1 MNKPINLQIS
11 GHIQVAQFWPD
22 GDSDADTT
30 KLLVSVGQNSFK
42 VKMPT
47 SDVHVP
53 TPAFDN
59 AYLRGEKKPD
69 GRFKQNK
76 LINAKGQ
83 ITVRLQ
89 RVDAP
94 ELHISP
100 GPIKGKSLAGTGL
113 FLKYRQRQA
122 ETGTHALGLFLQG
135 LADAT
140 GRLPCTFDSNL
151 GAAQGPGDVVDKY
164 GRFVGDIWVGSGPTP
179 VNLNLWLL
187 EQGWCVVAL
196 YDSMLEG
203 EIEATLKAW
212 RKGGGKGS
220 RKLYRAKFEPF
231 ENLVFRKSGSALEDE
246 GTKTFIHPKYFRR
259 YITWFA
265 HHSAGNITGTY
276 ADYLESKGEEV
287 YELTEFVAAL
297 QRGKKESTA
306 YPLYERNFDG
316 DKVGWAPER
325 FIFLEAP
332 STVFTDQ
339 GGVERKLNKADW

>member
-1 MNKPINLQIS
+1 MNKVINLQIT

-30 KLLVSVGQNSFK
+30 KLLVSVARDSFK
-42 VKMPT
+42 VKLPA

-53 TPAFDN
+53 TQAFDH
-59 AYLRGEKKPD
+59 AFQHGEKKPD
-69 GRFKQNK
+69 GSFKQNK
-76 LINAKGQ
+76 LINSKGQ
-83 ITVRLQ
+83 ITLRLQ

-122 ETGTHALGLFLQG
+122 ETGTNALRLFLRSMADVRG
-135 LADAT
+135 LV
-140 GRLPCTFDSNL
+140 PCTFDSNL
-151 GAAQGPGDVVDKY
+151 GATQGPGDVVDKY
-164 GRFVGDIWVGSGPTP
+164 GRFVGDIWVGSGPKP

-196 YDSMLEG
+196 YDSMLEV
-203 EIEATLKAW
+203 EIDETLKAW
-212 RKGGGKGS
+212 RKGRGKGS
-220 RKLYRAKFEPF
+220 RKMYRSKFEPF
-231 ENLVFRKSGSALEDE
+231 ENLVFRKSGSPLQDE
-246 GTKTFIHPKYFRR
+246 GDKKFIHPKYFRR
-259 YITWFA
+259 YVTWFA
-265 HHSAGNITGTY
+265 HHNAGNFAGDY
-276 ADYLESKGEEV
+276 ADYLESKDEQV

-297 QRGKKESTA
+297 QKGKKESST
-306 YPLYERNFDG
+306 YPLYERDFDG

-339 GGVERKLNKADW
+339 GGVERKLSKADW

>member
-1 MNKPINLQIS
+1 MKKLINLQIS
-11 GHIQVAQFWPD
+11 GHIQVAQFWPE

-30 KLLVSVGQNSFK
+30 KLLVSVGQDSFK

-53 TPAFDN
+53 TQAFNN
-59 AYLRGEKKPD
+59 AFQRGEKKPD
-69 GRFKQNK
+69 GTFKQDK
-76 LINAKGQ
+76 LINSKGQ

-94 ELHISP
+94 ELHIAP
-100 GPIKGKSLAGTGL
+100 GPIKGKSLKDTGL

-122 ETGTHALGLFLQG
+122 ETGTHALGAFLRG
-135 LADAT
+135 LADAN
-140 GRLPCTFDSNL
+140 GRVACTFDSNL
-151 GAAQGPGDVVDKY
+151 GAHQGPGDVVDKY
-164 GRFVGDIWVGSGPTP
+164 GRFVGDILVGAGANQ

-203 EIEATLKAW
+203 EIQETLKAW
-212 RKGGGKGS
+212 RKGRGKGS
-220 RKLYRAKFEPF
+220 RKMYRAKFEPF
-231 ENLVFRKSGSALEDE
+231 EKLVFRKKGSPLEDE
-246 GTKTFIHPKYFRR
+246 GDKKFIHPKYFRR

-265 HHSAGNITGTY
+265 HSQAGNLAGDY

-287 YELTEFVAAL
+287 YELNEFVAAL
-297 QRGKKESTA
+297 QQGKTKSTL
-306 YPLYERNFDG
+306 YPLYERAFDG
-316 DKVGWAPER
+316 DEVGWTPDR

-339 GGVERKLNKADW
+339 GGVERKLSKADW

>member
-1 MNKPINLQIS
+1 MNKGINLQIS

-22 GDSDADTT
+22 GESDADTT
-30 KLLVSVGQNSFK
+30 KLLVSVGQDSFK

-53 TPAFDN
+53 TQAFDH
-59 AYLRGEKKPD
+59 AYQRGEKKPD
-69 GRFKQNK
+69 GSFKQDK

-94 ELHISP
+94 ELHIAP

-122 ETGTHALGLFLQG
+122 ETGTNALRLFLRS
-135 LADAT
+135 LADVR
-140 GRLPCTFDSNL
+140 GLVPCTFDSNL
-151 GAAQGPGDVVDKY
+151 GANQGPGDVVDKY
-164 GRFVGDIWVGSGPTP
+164 GRFVGDLWVGSGPNP

-196 YDSMLEG
+196 YDSMLAD
-203 EIEATLKAW
+203 EIDTTLKAW
-212 RKGGGKGS
+212 RKGRGKGS
-220 RKLYRAKFEPF
+220 RKMYRAKFEPF

-246 GTKTFIHPKYFRR
+246 GTKKFIHPKYFRR

-265 HHSAGNITGTY
+265 HSSAGNITGDY

-287 YELTEFVAAL
+287 YELNEFVAAL
-297 QRGKKESTA
+297 KQGKTKSTL
-306 YPLYERNFDG
+306 YPLYERAFDG

-339 GGVERKLNKADW
+339 GGVERKLSKADW